1 MKKKYHLFLF
11 PLSLLV
17 LFFCVQSCGSTS
29 QSTSK
34 KVKGVWETNDVI
46 YQDETYSSIS
56 GNVQRLY
63 AMLCGKFI
71 HYNRSNPKRELKAW
85 TVNGG
90 KDSVMVYIMPVGDP
104 NKVGHWLYYY
114 QIMTSLPD
122 EPIYEAFSKLEVVDR
137 DTIRSV
143 YYDAPT
149 NFNVPLEE
157 LVSNPKAAFAQV
169 KLGEL
174 SLSSYGEVV
183 TYVRKTPLH
192 FEGKSRL
199 MQDHQNEHLLR
210 IEKYGIKP
218 QGHSYQSL
226 RYNKEKELVN
236 DDSENSYERFVKKAT
251 LKALI
256 PNQK

>member
-11 PLSLLV
+11 PFALLM
-17 LFFCVQSCGSTS
+17 LFLLVQSCGSTS

-34 KVKGVWETNDVI
+34 KMKEIWATNDAI
-46 YQDETYSSIS
+46 YKDETYSGIG
-56 GNVQRLY
+56 GNVQRLH
-63 AMLCGKFI
+63 AMLCGEFV
-71 HYNRSNPKRELKAW
+71 HYNRSNPERTLKAW

-90 KDSVMVYIMPVGDP
+90 RDSVIVYVLPVGDP

-122 EPIYEAFSKLEVVDR
+122 EPIYEAFSKLEAIDR

-143 YYDAPT
+143 YYDAPSD
-149 NFNVPLEE
+149 FNVPLNE
-157 LVSNPKAAFAQV
+157 LTSNPKGAFAQV
-169 KLGEL
+169 KLDEL

-199 MQDHQNEHLLR
+199 MKNHQNEKLLR
-210 IEKYGIKP
+210 IEKYEIKP
-218 QGHSYQSL
+218 QGHTYQSL
-226 RYNKEKELVN
+226 NYDEEHKLLD
-236 DDSENSYERFVKKAT
+236 DDSEELADRFVKKAT
-251 LKALI
+251 LKAVI
-256 PNQK
+256 PSKK